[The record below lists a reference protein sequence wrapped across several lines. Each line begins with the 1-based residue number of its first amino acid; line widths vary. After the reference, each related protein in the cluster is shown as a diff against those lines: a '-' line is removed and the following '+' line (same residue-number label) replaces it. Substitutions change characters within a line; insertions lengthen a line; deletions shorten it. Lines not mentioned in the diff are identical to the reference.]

1 MIIYDYLGN
10 IKNHEL
16 SDYNYNLIIDFD
28 HISFRECYSILEL
41 LNDSSSL
48 CQKDIIL
55 LANHIIENI
64 LLIQYDIIK
73 PQYKDLVQL
82 IHYIFK
88 ILKKINN
95 KTELMIIYHNFNRFI
110 TKPTLSNPSS
120 PVSPPPVIK
129 KMKKMKKIKS

>member
-28 HISFRECYSILEL
+28 HLSYRECYSILEL
-41 LNDSSSL
+41 LNASSSL

-55 LANHIIENI
+55 LANYIIENI
-64 LLIQYDIIK
+64 LSIQYDIIK
-73 PQYKDLVQL
+73 PEYKDLVQL

-110 TKPTLSNPSS
+110 TQPAVSNPSS
-120 PVSPPPVIK
+120 PVSPPVIK
-129 KMKKMKKIKS
+129 KMKKN

>member
-28 HISFRECYSILEL
+28 HLSFRECYSILEL

-55 LANHIIENI
+55 LANYIIENI
-64 LLIQYDIIK
+64 LSIQYDIIK
-73 PQYKDLVQL
+73 PEYKDLVQL

-110 TKPTLSNPSS
+110 TQPTVSNPSS
-120 PVSPPPVIK
+120 PVSPPVI
-129 KMKKMKKIKS
+129 KKMKKIKS